1 MARRGPL
8 RQHLKTAW
16 KQTIN
21 GPYNEML
28 INSER
33 GLQVHFCVNL
43 LTLLSEHER
52 RLFIEPT
59 IVFPDGVRRCP
70 DLVIC
75 NSQRII
81 GVVEFKYTPR
91 KLPSYTKDFAT
102 LVKLAESVEGDVVIS
117 NERYRGPQKPKHYH
131 VADDAVLCW
140 AAIHSNGNFH
150 PTLPRSERLGERY
163 LELRAT
169 TTSKDDAEVLP

>member
-8 RQHLKTAW
+8 REHLKTAW

-43 LTLLSEHER
+43 LAKLDRYER
-52 RLFIEPT
+52 RLFVEPA
-59 IVFPDGVRRCP
+59 IVFPDGVRLFP

-91 KLPSYTKDFAT
+91 TLPAYAKDFAT
-102 LVKLAESVEGDVVIS
+102 LVKLAEAAGGDVVVS
-117 NERYRGPQKPKHYH
+117 NERYRGPQMPKRYD

-140 AAIHSNGNFH
+140 AAIHSDRDFH
-150 PTLPRSERLGERY
+150 PTPPDSERFGKRY
-163 LELRAT
+163 LELRAIA
-169 TTSKDDAEVLP
+169 SKDDATVVP